1 MFPLFF
7 LRISF
12 FQADFFL
19 DYLLRVNIF
28 QLFFFEFHVFKLF
41 FFLDYLFRV
50 ASVDSKNMHL
60 EDNVMNKTR
69 FFFIMPCML
78 NVCFSPLQKVV

>member
-60 EDNVMNKTR
+60 EDNVMNKT
-69 FFFIMPCML
+69 
-78 NVCFSPLQKVV
+78 